1 MAPNSELSTN
11 TTPVQQMP
19 EEDIATNT
27 NKFIVKYRK
36 NYYDIS
42 EFLHKHPGG
51 INTLKGLQ
59 NSDMTS
65 RFMKAP
71 PHSDAA
77 MYLMQEYKM
86 QTANTK
92 SKLNG
97 LSNGHGTPHDAIKE
111 NIEIIEESDNDA
123 NNNNSSNSKNNSSTK
138 SSDLDESMEVSL
150 TNSKILS
157 HTLTNESFKHIV
169 FLFQIKD
176 LIRH

>member
-1 MAPNSELSTN
+1 MTPNSELSTN
-11 TTPVQQMP
+11 ATRVQQMAK
-19 EEDIATNT
+19 EETGSSN

-59 NSDMTS
+59 NNDMTS

-86 QTANTK
+86 QAANAK

-97 LSNGHGTPHDAIKE
+97 LSNGHAGSGVIKE
-111 NIEIIEESDNDA
+111 NIEIIEE
-123 NNNNSSNSKNNSSTK
+123 
-138 SSDLDESMEVSL
+138 
-150 TNSKILS
+150 I
-157 HTLTNESFKHIV
+157 
-169 FLFQIKD
+169 
-176 LIRH
+176 

>member
-1 MAPNSELSTN
+1 MTPNSELSTN
-11 TTPVQQMP
+11 ATRVQQMA
-19 EEDIATNT
+19 EEESDSNA

-59 NSDMTS
+59 NNDMTS

-86 QTANTK
+86 QTARPRN
-92 SKLNG
+92 KLNG
-97 LSNGHGTPHDAIKE
+97 LSNGQAGSAIIKE

-123 NNNNSSNSKNNSSTK
+123 NNNCSSNSKNSNNSSN
-138 SSDLDESMEVSL
+138 SSKTNELIDESMEVSL
-150 TNSKILS
+150 SNFQRIS
-157 HTLTNESFKHIV
+157 LTP
-169 FLFQIKD
+169 IKR
-176 LIRH
+176 LKVIHQST